1 MRENVFDFVGKE
13 EFLALK
19 MAGLDDGVGGGRG
32 GICSLLFFF
41 FFRSME
47 NCALGFDLLHYFWYG
62 VFDKIFNKIARFN
75 VM

>member
-41 FFRSME
+41 FF
-47 NCALGFDLLHYFWYG
+47 
-62 VFDKIFNKIARFN
+62 
-75 VM
+75 

>member
-47 NCALGFDLLHYFWYG
+47 NWALIYFIIFDM
-62 VFDKIFNKIARFN
+62 VFLIKFLIK
-75 VM
+75 